1 MNWKVR
7 FRNKVWLTSFIGAI
21 VTFIYTI
28 LSMFDIFP
36 RLTENTVMQVVNA
49 VMMMLT
55 MMGVLIDPTVD
66 GVYDSSRALTYN
78 NPAPNWAEE
87 DTMDSME

>member
-7 FRNKVWLTSFIGAI
+7 FKNKVWLTSFIGAI
-21 VTFIYTI
+21 VTFVYTI

-36 RLTENTVMQVVNA
+36 KLTENIVMQVVNA
-49 VMMMLT
+49 VLMMLT

-66 GVYDSSRALTYN
+66 GVYDSARAMGYE
-78 NPAPNWAEE
+78 NPAPNWAEKN
-87 DTMDSME
+87 SMG